1 MPTKSF
7 SALFARWKE
16 ADALARAAEEHLLSA
31 LGQSIDRGETLPSLA
46 EWQEARRLRARADAL
61 LDQAIEQMRKGDAR
75 RRGTGMDGNASDE
88 TR

>member
-1 MPTKSF
+1 
-7 SALFARWKE
+7 
-16 ADALARAAEEHLLSA
+16 
-31 LGQSIDRGETLPSLA
+31 LPSLA